1 MADLIPE
8 YLPGQRP
15 PREHPYRR
23 LAESDWIQIGTT
35 LTILERRVLHVCNC
49 VRFYNALR
57 QMDIPEQRMAR
68 NLEGLRNKANF
79 RTVKEMIIMA
89 RTVRKYCVDFKE
101 WLQGLVH
108 SDQGIPF
115 DQATNTGTRGWK
127 LLFLRRI
134 RQCQVHNRT
143 LHIERNWIRAL
154 ISGLP
159 YSVHI
164 DWQTLTVPMELDH
177 ISES

>member
-1 MADLIPE
+1 MAELIAE

-15 PREHPYRR
+15 PREHPLRR
-23 LAESDWIQIGTT
+23 LADSDWGQIGVT
-35 LTILERRVLHVCNC
+35 LGLLEERVLHVCNC
-49 VRFYNALR
+49 VRVYNGLR
-57 QMDIPEQRMAR
+57 HCDIPEQQMAR
-68 NLEGLRNKANF
+68 NLEKLQEKANF

-101 WLQGLVH
+101 WLQGLLQC
-108 SDQGIPF
+108 DQV
-115 DQATNTGTRGWK
+115 NTGTRGWK

-134 RQCQVHNRT
+134 RNCHVHNRT
-143 LHIERNWIRAL
+143 LHIEKNWIRAL
-154 ISGLP
+154 IAGLP

-164 DWQTLTVPMELDH
+164 DWQTLTVPMGWDH

>member
-49 VRFYNALR
+49 VRFYNALSH
-57 QMDIPEQRMAR
+57 MDIPEQRMAR
-68 NLEGLRNKANF
+68 NLEGLQNKANF

-101 WLQGLVH
+101 WLQGLIH
-108 SDQGIPF
+108 SDQG
-115 DQATNTGTRGWK
+115 NTGTRGWK

-143 LHIERNWIRAL
+143 LHIEKNCIRSL
-154 ISGLP
+154 IAALP
-159 YSVHI
+159 YTVHI
-164 DWQTLTVPMELDH
+164 DWQTLTLPSELEDGLPELD
-177 ISES
+177 SV